1 MSDVSHMSEAKRVLF
16 FILIINSLHLS
27 LGDEMDIQPGPSLS
41 VEDDDLENR
50 YDSVYIRATH
60 TFPSQA
66 FSTGLQLSQTHY
78 SESFDPNLV

>member
-1 MSDVSHMSEAKRVLF
+1 MSEAKRMLF
-16 FILIINSLHLS
+16 FILIIHSLRLS
-27 LGDEMDIQPGPSLS
+27 LGDEIDIQPGPSLS

>member
-1 MSDVSHMSEAKRVLF
+1 
-16 FILIINSLHLS
+16 
-27 LGDEMDIQPGPSLS
+27 MDIQPEPSLS

-50 YDSVYIRATH
+50 YASVYIRATH

-66 FSTGLQLSQTHY
+66 FSTGVQLSQTLY